1 MFNFKKY
8 SRDILTLWSNI
19 TIKRKQ
25 QLTLVVILSV
35 ISAFAEVVTIGLVLP
50 FLALLTNPDVIYEFP
65 FIESMVKSFGLEINH
80 LSVVNVSIVFGFAAL
95 LSGLIRILMVY
106 TTYRYSLLSGS
117 ELANVMFKKILYQ
130 NYKIH
135 LKRNT
140 SEVVDVVFSKI
151 SLINQNIIVSTLAL
165 ISSFIIVLSILI
177 FLSFIKPLITLGTL
191 AVLAIGYYIIMK
203 STKNR
208 IYRNSKL
215 IARDTNLVVK
225 TIQEGVSGIREIL
238 LSGLQNTYSSKLEK
252 IESGLREAQSDNI
265 FMSLSPRYIVEP
277 LAIII
282 IIILAMTLNTQ
293 GYSGIEIALL
303 GMLALTGQRLL
314 PIINQ
319 SYYAY
324 TCIRGEQGTLEVIV
338 DLLNQHQKET
348 SYSDEVL
355 PFNTLISLK
364 NVSFSYGK
372 TAVLKNVN
380 LDIHKGQKIGLIGKT
395 ASGKSTLAD
404 IIACLLE
411 PDTGS
416 ISVDGVSI
424 DENNFHSWQKNIS
437 YVSQSIFLNDSSF
450 TENIA
455 YGENIDEIDL
465 ERVYMSAKKS
475 QLSESIDN
483 LPDKYNTIIGEKGVK
498 LSGGQKQRLALA
510 RALYKRST
518 LLILDEATSALDN
531 ETEKLV
537 MNAIMGLSG
546 DITMLII
553 AHRTT
558 TLSECD
564 TIIELKDGDIHDLG
578 DYKKFLKYNYRS

>member
-1 MFNFKKY
+1 
-8 SRDILTLWSNI
+8 
-19 TIKRKQ
+19 
-25 QLTLVVILSV
+25 
-35 ISAFAEVVTIGLVLP
+35 
-50 FLALLTNPDVIYEFP
+50 
-65 FIESMVKSFGLEINH
+65 
-80 LSVVNVSIVFGFAAL
+80 
-95 LSGLIRILMVY
+95 
-106 TTYRYSLLSGS
+106 
-117 ELANVMFKKILYQ
+117 
-130 NYKIH
+130 
-135 LKRNT
+135 
-140 SEVVDVVFSKI
+140 
-151 SLINQNIIVSTLAL
+151 
-165 ISSFIIVLSILI
+165 
-177 FLSFIKPLITLGTL
+177 
-191 AVLAIGYYIIMK
+191 
-203 STKNR
+203 
-208 IYRNSKL
+208 
-215 IARDTNLVVK
+215 
-225 TIQEGVSGIREIL
+225 
-238 LSGLQNTYSSKLEK
+238 
-252 IESGLREAQSDNI
+252 
-265 FMSLSPRYIVEP
+265 
-277 LAIII
+277 
-282 IIILAMTLNTQ
+282 
-293 GYSGIEIALL
+293 
-303 GMLALTGQRLL
+303 MLALTGQRLL

-338 DLLNQHQKET
+338 DLLKQHQKET

-483 LPDKYNTIIGEKGVK
+483 LPDKYNTIIGEKRGKTVRWTK
-498 LSGGQKQRLALA
+498 TKACFGTC
-510 RALYKRST
+510 T
-518 LLILDEATSALDN
+518 L
-531 ETEKLV
+531 
-537 MNAIMGLSG
+537 
-546 DITMLII
+546 
-553 AHRTT
+553 
-558 TLSECD
+558 
-564 TIIELKDGDIHDLG
+564 
-578 DYKKFLKYNYRS
+578 